1 MKMPMSWLNDYITP
15 DVTHREYMEDLTMSG
30 SKVEGIEFI
39 GEEITNVLT
48 GKITQIDKHPDAEK
62 LVVCQLDVAGEEL
75 IQIVTGAPNVSVG
88 DIVPVAMHKSTL
100 ADGVKITR
108 GNLRGVKSNGMLC
121 SYQELGLSLGHVPYA
136 CENGILLLPEGT
148 PIGADIRDI
157 LGLNDHVVEFEITS
171 NRPDCMSILGLARE
185 TFATYGQKFAMPEIK
200 VSGNGGDVNE
210 YLSVEIQSELCQRY
224 TAKVVT
230 DVKIEPS
237 PAWLRHRLSA
247 CGIRPINNIVDI
259 TNYVLLEYGQ
269 PMHAFDYTTL
279 EGKKVIARQA
289 VNGEKF
295 TTLDDVER
303 TLDSSMLVIA
313 DGVKTSA
320 VAGVM
325 GGLDSEIKDNT
336 RTIVFESAT
345 FEGAS
350 VRVTAKKLGL
360 RTEASA
366 KFEKGL
372 DPENTVPAI
381 MRACELIEMLGAGKV
396 VDGIID
402 VYPNP
407 KEVRKITLD
416 QARINKFLGTEISR
430 EDMIRILDTLDF
442 GIDGD
447 QIIVPSYRDDVVEM
461 ADVAEEI
468 ARIYGYNKI
477 EATSFAGSTVS
488 GGLNERQTFEKHIG
502 ITMRS
507 LGYDEIITY
516 SFISPKAY
524 DKVNLPAEKRAST
537 TILNPLGEDTSIMRT
552 TTIPSMMDVI
562 VRNMNFRNPSAD
574 LYEIGT
580 VYFPVMADDGTVDA
594 TKLPEERKVLT
605 ISSYGKNDFYVFKG
619 MIESL
624 LADLKV
630 SNVTFKTETENTAYH
645 TGRCAKILVN
655 DKVIGVFGNIHP
667 EVLHNYGTNTSV
679 LMCELDVTEI
689 FTASNNNTLYKK
701 LPKFPASTRDIS
713 FVCDKD
719 VEAGSILVCIKR
731 SGGKF
736 IESATLFDVF
746 ISEKLGHNKKS
757 MAYSITMRKT
767 DGTLTDEE
775 CDSSIANILKNL
787 EKDFGAVLR
796 S

>member
-1 MKMPMSWLNDYITP
+1 MKMPMSWLNEYITP

-39 GEEITNVLT
+39 GEEITNVIT

-62 LVVCQLDVAGEEL
+62 LVVCQIDVKGEEI
-75 IQIVTGAPNVSVG
+75 IQIVTGATNVNIG

-100 ADGVKITR
+100 AGGVKITR

-136 CENGILLLPEGT
+136 HENGILILPKYT
-148 PIGADIRDI
+148 KIGVDIRDV

-185 TFATYGQKFAMPEIK
+185 TFATYGKKFTMPEINVK
-200 VSGNGGDVNE
+200 GSDGDAND
-210 YLSVEIQSELCQRY
+210 YLSVEIQSDLCQRY
-224 TAKVVT
+224 IAKVVR

-269 PMHAFDYTTL
+269 PMHAFDYETL
-279 EGKKVIARQA
+279 EGKKVIAKQA
-289 VNGEKF
+289 VDQEKF
-295 TTLDDVER
+295 TTLDDTER

-325 GGLDSEIKDNT
+325 GGLNSEITGNT
-336 RTIVFESAT
+336 KTIVFESAT

-372 DPENTVPAI
+372 DPENTLPAI
-381 MRACELIEMLGAGKV
+381 LRACELIEMLGAGTV
-396 VDGIID
+396 VNGIID
-402 VYPNP
+402 VYPN
-407 KEVRKITLD
+407 KKQSRKILLD
-416 QARINKFLGTEISR
+416 APRINKFLGTNIEKS
-430 EDMIRILDTLDF
+430 EMIKILDLLEF
-442 GIDGD
+442 KMDGD
-447 QIIVPSYRDDVVEM
+447 EIIVPTFRDDVVEM

-468 ARIYGYNKI
+468 ARIYGYNNI
-477 EATSFAGSTVS
+477 SSTSFAGSTVS
-488 GGLNERQTFEKHIG
+488 GGLSIRQIFEKNIG
-502 ITMRS
+502 LSMRS
-507 LGYDEIITY
+507 LGFDEIITY
-516 SFISPKAY
+516 SFISPKSY
-524 DKVNLPAEKRAST
+524 EKVLLNETNRVST

-552 TTIPSMMDVI
+552 TTLPSMLDVI
-562 VRNMNFRNPSAD
+562 ARNINFRNPSAD

-580 VYFPVMADDGTVDA
+580 IYIPVVEDGKVNA
-594 TKLPEERKVLT
+594 SKLPEERKVLT
-605 ISSYGKNDFYVFKG
+605 ISSYGKDDFYAFKG
-619 MIESL
+619 IIENL
-624 LADLKV
+624 LANLKI
-630 SNVTFKTETENTAYH
+630 SNVTFKTQTENPSYH
-645 TGRCAKILVN
+645 TGRCADILVN
-655 DKVIGVFGNIHP
+655 DSVIGVFGNIHP
-667 EVLHNYGTNTSV
+667 EVLQNYGTNTAV
-679 LMCELDVTEI
+679 LMCEIDVTDI
-689 FTASNNNTLYKK
+689 FTACNTSVLYKK

-713 FVCDKD
+713 FVCDKN
-719 VEAGSILVCIKR
+719 VEAGAILACIEN
-731 SGGKF
+731 SAGK
-736 IESATLFDVF
+736 IVEKVSLFDVF
-746 ISEKLGHNKKS
+746 TSEKLGLDKKS
-757 MAYSITMRKT
+757 MAYSITMRKENE
-767 DGTLTDEE
+767 TLTDEE
-775 CDSSIANILKNL
+775 CDNAVSNILKNL
-787 EKDFGAVLR
+787 EKEFNIVLR